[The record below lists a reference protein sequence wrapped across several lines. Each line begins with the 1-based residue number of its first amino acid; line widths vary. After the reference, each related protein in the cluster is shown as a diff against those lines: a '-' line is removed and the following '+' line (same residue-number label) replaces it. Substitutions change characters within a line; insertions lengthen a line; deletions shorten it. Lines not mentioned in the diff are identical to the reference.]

1 MLNFSIHTFEL
12 RLETKTSEICK
23 IRDWL
28 YSGNIPIREY
38 GNGVLNILLYAKNG
52 VRIRFVP
59 DNYIPYFSFIVN
71 LREVLENGNLVD
83 LIDPIDVGTAIERAS
98 GMIGDFLG
106 EDYNINTL
114 KLCRIDCCV
123 NIDTGS
129 QEAVYEYL
137 KMFNYKSGGKG
148 YNIKNINSPNGYC
161 KNEFRAES
169 KNGGIVLSVY
179 NKMAQLISI
188 NRGSEASR
196 AEGIMRIEAQLKR
209 HSTIIKF
216 VSREL
221 SNTDIIKTMILH
233 SHDII
238 AGVLFRVLD
247 PGSYLRL
254 KDAIKFVNLNVKKQ
268 KLRQR
273 MIKLLELTAKKHST
287 TLARDAIFSEDKK
300 LSKSYYRNMI
310 KEFHRLNLNIVTLG
324 RRSGFSYL
332 KGFGELFYIK

>member
-38 GNGVLNILLYAKNG
+38 GNGVLNILLYAKSG

-71 LREVLENGNLVD
+71 LREVLETGNLVD
-83 LIDPIDVGTAIERAS
+83 LIDSINADTAFERVS
-98 GMIGDFLG
+98 GMIEDFLG
-106 EDYNINTL
+106 EGYNINTL

-129 QEAVYEYL
+129 QDAVYEYL
-137 KMFNYKSGGKG
+137 KLFNYKSGGKG
-148 YNIKNINSPNGYC
+148 YSIKNINSPNGYC

-169 KNGGIVLSVY
+169 KDGGIALSVY

-188 NRGSEASR
+188 NRESEASR
-196 AEGIMRIEAQLKR
+196 AEGLMRVEVQLKR
-209 HSTIIKF
+209 RSAIIKF
-216 VSREL
+216 VSQEL
-221 SNTDIIKTMILH
+221 SNTNIIKTAIQR

-238 AGVLFRVLD
+238 ADALFSVLD
-247 PGSYLRL
+247 HGSYLKL
-254 KDAIKFVNLNVKKQ
+254 KDAVKFVNSSVNKQ

-273 MIKLLELTAKKHST
+273 MIKMLELTAKKHSI
-287 TLARDAIFSEDKK
+287 TLAKEAMRTKNFIKATIEICS
-300 LSKSYYRNMI
+300 RN
-310 KEFHRLNLNIVTLG
+310 FTD
-324 RRSGFSYL
+324 
-332 KGFGELFYIK
+332 